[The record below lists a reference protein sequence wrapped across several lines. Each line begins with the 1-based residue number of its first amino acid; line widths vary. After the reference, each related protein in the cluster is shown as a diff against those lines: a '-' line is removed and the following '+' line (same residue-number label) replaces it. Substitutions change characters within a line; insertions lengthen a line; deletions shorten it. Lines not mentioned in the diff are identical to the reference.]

1 MDDSED
7 DSEITR
13 LLRATERGEEGA
25 FDRLVPLIYDDLREI
40 AHRRMRGEAEGHTLN
55 TTAVV
60 HEAYV
65 HLAKGSAAWNDRA
78 HFFAVASRVMRH
90 VLIDHARASRAGKRG
105 GDAVSVSLQE
115 SDAVIQPRDLDLL
128 ALDDALTALGEKD
141 PRLMRVVECRYFGG
155 MTMDETAEALGLS
168 VRTAARDWR
177 RARAYLYEQLR
188 S

>member
-1 MDDSED
+1 MDAPGD

-25 FDRLVPLIYDDLREI
+25 FDRLVPLIYDDLRQI
-40 AHRRMRGEAEGHTLN
+40 AHRRMRGEVDGHTLN

-65 HLAKGSAAWNDRA
+65 LLARKDAGWNGRA

-90 VLIDHARASRAGKRG
+90 ILTDHARANRAEKRG
-105 GDAVSVSLQE
+105 GNGVPVSLQE
-115 SDAVIQPRDLDLL
+115 GDAVIQPTDLDLL
-128 ALDDALTALGEKD
+128 ALDDALTALGERD

-155 MTMDETAEALGLS
+155 MTMDETAEALGMS
-168 VRTAARDWR
+168 VRTATRDWR
-177 RARAYLYEQLR
+177 RARAYLYERLR